1 MLTMGKVVNLE
12 PKLKKAEATAKAR
25 TARERRVAARG
36 IGRPASADRRRR
48 PRRDKTALVLGG
60 GGFTGGVY
68 EIGALRALDLLA
80 VNSTVNNFDVYVGT
94 SAGSFIAALAANGVT
109 PEEMMRVVTRK
120 GKPPFKDID
129 ISDLLR
135 PNLMEFALKGATLPL
150 KAISALKQF
159 ASQRGGVSAMDLA
172 LGLADVLPSGLYTGA
187 GIEKYLNDV
196 LDEPGRTDDFRNLD
210 CELYLTATDLD
221 TCERIVFGME
231 GMDDVPISTAVRA
244 SGALPMVY
252 SPVEVNGRELIDGGI
267 VSTTNLDLAVQAG
280 AKLVIVINPIVP
292 FVNDFAETINT
303 MRGRRPRRVS
313 DMGFAQIGY
322 QVFKLVA
329 HQRLHE
335 LAKGWEARYP
345 GVDIVLIEPEPT
357 DQLMFQTSMMSFT
370 SRVEIA
376 RHGFES
382 VTRQLAGEYDR
393 YQAVAERHGL
403 DISAKRVRQVVAHFD
418 EETEEVSAWRKILE
432 GTTGALL
439 RQAGSG

>member
-1 MLTMGKVVNLE
+1 MGKVVKLE
-12 PKLKKAEATAKAR
+12 PTAKAASAK
-25 TARERRVAARG
+25 ARARRVAPRG
-36 IGRPASADRRRR
+36 VGRPGSVDRRRR

-80 VNSTVNNFDVYVGT
+80 VNSSVNQFDVYIGT
-94 SAGSFIAALAANGVT
+94 SAGSFLAALCANGVT
-109 PEEMMRVVTRK
+109 PEEMMRVVTRQ

-135 PNLMEFALKGATLPL
+135 PNLLEFARKGALMPL
-150 KAISALKQF
+150 RALSLVRQLV
-159 ASQRGGVSAMDLA
+159 SQPGGVSLMDVVM
-172 LGLADVLPSGLYTGA
+172 GLADGLPSGLYTGA
-187 GIEKYLNDV
+187 GIERYLHEV
-196 LDEPGRTDDFRNLD
+196 LSEPGRTDDFGELA

-221 TCERIVFGME
+221 TCERVVFGVE
-231 GMDDVPISTAVRA
+231 GSEDVPISTAVRA

-252 SPVEVNGRELIDGGI
+252 APVSVNGRELIDGGI

-280 AKLVIVINPIVP
+280 AKLIVVINPIVP
-292 FVNDFAETINT
+292 FVNDFSDTVRT
-303 MRGRRPRRVS
+303 LGGTRPRRVS

-335 LAKGWEARYP
+335 LAKHWEERYP

-357 DQLMFQTSMMSFT
+357 DALMFETSMMSFT

-382 VTRQLAGEYDR
+382 VTKKLAGEYER
-393 YQAVAERHGL
+393 YHAVAERHGI

-418 EETEEVSAWRKILE
+418 DEPEAVSGWRKILE

-439 RQAGSG
+439 RQSGSAG